1 MIYNKDIAALE
12 RKECEAA
19 AELQKQQEQM
29 LETKRKLRA
38 AKSRLLATT
47 RSDKWHA
54 MALSVE
60 ARRKGFTGEHAE
72 ALFYLRSLPVSKYLE
87 AINLYISDPASDSV
101 LDGEYAAVEA
111 NMLEWTELGKH
122 KHWDRARREYEG
134 EVEGFRKWQAANP
147 DKTAWRD
154 KPATTDQY
162 FLIWRTAEHLEI
174 EQPRNLK
181 CGDAHD
187 WLAKHD
193 ANLRFRLP
201 GASSS
206 VAKEDISSSPAESGN
221 LVSIDP
227 INGQQTEEELER
239 SNG

>member
-12 RKECEAA
+12 RKEREAA
-19 AELQKQQEQM
+19 AELQKQQVQM

-54 MALSVE
+54 MALSAE
-60 ARRKGFTGEHAE
+60 ARRKGFTGEQAA
-72 ALFYLRSLPVSKYLE
+72 ALFHLHSLPVSEYLE
-87 AINLYISDPASDSV
+87 TINLYVSDPALGSV
-101 LDGEYAAVEA
+101 LDVEYAAVEA
-111 NMLEWTELGKH
+111 NISEWTELGKH
-122 KHWDRARREYEG
+122 KHWDRARREYEDQI
-134 EVEGFRKWQAANP
+134 EGFRKWQAENP
-147 DKTAWRD
+147 DQTAWRD

-193 ANLRFRLP
+193 ANLRFRQP
-201 GASSS
+201 RASSS
-206 VAKEDISSSPAESGN
+206 VAKEDISSPPAESGN
-221 LVSIDP
+221 LATTDIAG
-227 INGQQTEEELER
+227 GQQAEEELER